1 MTAVRRTL
9 WTLLCLTLL
18 RWPVAVLTAA
28 LLPDASVAPEV
39 NYAASIAQSLLM
51 FALPGWLLWP
61 KGDEPAPAGRRLPI
75 WLLAGAV
82 CAVLARAA
90 ISPLN
95 DWWSALIGADGTAV
109 PVAQGVLA
117 QALQVLALAVVPA
130 VAEEMFF
137 RGALLRSLQTCC
149 GRWAA
154 LLLTTLLFA
163 LMHGS
168 IAGLPGHLA
177 ISLLLTLLMMHSDC
191 IYVPLAAHLIY
202 NLTALFLPEQ
212 PPAVSWLCG
221 GMLAALLLLMALR
234 LPRGAGPRMARKD
247 CLLCGA
253 ILAVMATQYF
263 V

>member
-1 MTAVRRTL
+1 MTATRRTL

-18 RWPVAVLTAA
+18 RWPLAVLTAA

-61 KGDEPAPAGRRLPI
+61 KGGEPAPDGRRLPA

-117 QALQVLALAVVPA
+117 QALQVLALAIVPA
-130 VAEEMFF
+130 VAEEVFF

-149 GRWAA
+149 GRWTA

-191 IYVPLAAHLIY
+191 IYVPLAAHLTY
-202 NLTALFLPEQ
+202 NLTGLAWPQMAAFVPW
-212 PPAVSWLCG
+212 VCG
-221 GMLAALLLLMALR
+221 GALVIAAAVMALR
-234 LPRGAGPRMARKD
+234 LPEGEGRRMGRFD
-247 CLLCGA
+247 WLLCGA
-253 ILAVMATQYF
+253 ILAVMAAQYF